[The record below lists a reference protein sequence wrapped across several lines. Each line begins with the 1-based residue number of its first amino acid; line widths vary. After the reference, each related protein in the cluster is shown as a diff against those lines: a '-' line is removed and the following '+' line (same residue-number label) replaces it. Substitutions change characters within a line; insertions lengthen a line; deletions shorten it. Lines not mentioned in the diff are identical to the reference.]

1 MDLKPLHLD
10 VQNEKN
16 DIQCF
21 VDLSKRKYFRM
32 ICVRSLDKLPFI
44 IPQLIYYIAIWDNI
58 STSIQLITAPFSL
71 FPLPL
76 PFLISTLICLL
87 SKLAVLST
95 PTDFVLIMLI
105 SIILIPSNSIP
116 SCPALKKTST
126 NKFKSVFR
134 ILMNHNKLATPV
146 KYQYLNYTDSIKD
159 GYTGLFVDNYKD
171 IVRGV
176 TIPNLSKELCGG
188 IQSSWTRIWNRH
200 SCREALRSISFYY
213 LKE

>member
-1 MDLKPLHLD
+1 
-10 VQNEKN
+10 
-16 DIQCF
+16 
-21 VDLSKRKYFRM
+21 
-32 ICVRSLDKLPFI
+32 
-44 IPQLIYYIAIWDNI
+44 
-58 STSIQLITAPFSL
+58 
-71 FPLPL
+71 
-76 PFLISTLICLL
+76 
-87 SKLAVLST
+87 
-95 PTDFVLIMLI
+95 
-105 SIILIPSNSIP
+105 
-116 SCPALKKTST
+116 
-126 NKFKSVFR
+126 
-134 ILMNHNKLATPV
+134 MNHNKLATPV